1 MEWVFDKLVGWI
13 LEKMCGLFEVLSASM
28 FKFFHMQRDTFDA
41 FFSFFG
47 NASSTGMTVSLY
59 DAFRYLGLAL
69 CVLIISSKLLFNLV
83 SVISDEY
90 EDPVKLAFRA
100 IISAFVVGYSG
111 QIVDLEFN
119 FMTKPYNTITKML
132 TNEKTALGGMK
143 KSMWDKFSELL
154 KSGYSQMIDGDEV
167 VVDLITIGCLCAI
180 FFGFVKLLL
189 EVAERYVVLCVAF
202 YLAPLAFSTISSKST
217 SKIFH
222 AYLRMI
228 LCQLLLMIFNVV
240 FVDGV
245 VIAIHNYVN
254 KSAMVVRYNGDKI
267 YCSGFVFCILLL
279 AFITVGQKIDN
290 YMRGLGLDAV
300 QTGSIFDEI
309 RGSALNAM
317 AMGRMLGGAV
327 HAAGG
332 VGRFAANAVG
342 TITGNR
348 GTTVNGAG
356 NTAKEGTFAGK
367 AANMGRNVAASL
379 ANDAATGS
387 NSSLH
392 GVGNL
397 AARRQIKSGAFN
409 GVSGDVNRSIGKAL
423 ESAIGTAN
431 FAKMGIVPESL
442 VGKNGMINFKAAN
455 GATGTFSFNPMNGKD
470 WKQLSDEKGK
480 PMNAWV
486 KGSNNLG
493 ISDAKVGSHQPLA
506 DAVGM
511 NAAGTITAS
520 LGEIGKGINASN
532 MEAISLG
539 NGEFS
544 LIGSGD
550 DGIQKNLG
558 RIVSADTAG
567 KIDGAT
573 LASNE
578 FGGTAGFIPTADVAA
593 AMENND
599 FDCGYISFG
608 KNKNIP
614 VDAVTDALQG
624 SMESSNIPVGTAMLG
639 FDNDGQRY
647 TATFADPVSGSKE
660 ISGDCAELLGK
671 IRPDEIQ
678 PDIDDRVGGD
688 NRSNWV
694 GMGQVF
700 DTNAYSAMTGA
711 TPKSIEFN
719 DNKNSWTITNEDGS
733 KNILEKVA
741 DSGSYTRVIGG
752 GEIVDRVPL
761 SVRSAPKDNQ
771 SFGNGFNYNK
781 SNGNKKKKNK

>member
-1 MEWVFDKLVGWI
+1 MEWVFDKLVAWI
-13 LEKMCGLFEVLSASM
+13 LLNLCELFNVLSASM

-47 NASSTGMTVSLY
+47 SASSTGMTVSLY

-69 CVLIISSKLLFNLV
+69 CVLIITSKLLFNLV
-83 SVISDEY
+83 SVVSDEY
-90 EDPVKLAFRA
+90 EDPIKLAFRA
-100 IISAFVVGYSG
+100 VISCFVVGYSG

-119 FMTKPYNTITKML
+119 FMTKPYDTITKML
-132 TNEKTALGGMK
+132 TNEKKALGGNK
-143 KSMWDKFSELL
+143 YSMWSSFCDNL
-154 KSGYSQMIDGDEV
+154 KDGYGDIGTGNAV
-167 VVDLITIGCLCAI
+167 VIDLITIGCLCAI
-180 FFGFVKLLL
+180 FFGFIKLLL

-202 YLAPLAFSTISSKST
+202 YLAPLAFSTASSKST
-217 SKIFH
+217 AKIFH

-245 VIAIHNYVN
+245 IIAIYHYVN
-254 KSAMVVRYNGDKI
+254 SAGKMTRYNGSSI
-267 YCSGFVFCILLL
+267 TIPGFVFCILLL

-317 AMGRMLGGAV
+317 LMGRMLGGAV

-332 VGRFAANAVG
+332 VGRFAANAIG
-342 TITGNR
+342 TVAGHR
-348 GTTVNGAG
+348 GTTVTGAG
-356 NTAKEGTFAGK
+356 NTAKEGTFSGK
-367 AANMGRNVAASL
+367 TANMGRTAAASL
-379 ANDAATGS
+379 AHNIATGS
-387 NSSLH
+387 NGKISN
-392 GVGNL
+392 VAQK
-397 AARRQIKSGAFN
+397 AARSQIKSGAFN
-409 GVSGDVNRSIGKAL
+409 GVMGESNKSIGKAL
-423 ESAIGTAN
+423 ESAVGVSN
-431 FAKMGIVPESL
+431 FAKMGIMSDSL

-455 GATGTFSFNPMNGKD
+455 GATGSISFDKMNGNG
-470 WKQLSDEKGK
+470 WKQLNDENGN
-480 PMNAWV
+480 PMKAWV
-486 KGSNNLG
+486 KGSSNLG
-493 ISDAKVGSHQPLA
+493 ISDVKVGSHQALA
-506 DAVGM
+506 DAVGV
-511 NAAGTITAS
+511 NAAKTITDS
-520 LGEIGKGINASN
+520 LGSIGKGIDTSS

-544 LIGSGD
+544 LVGASE
-550 DGIQKNLG
+550 DGVQKNLG
-558 RIVSADTAG
+558 RIVSADTAS
-567 KIDGAT
+567 KIDGAA
-573 LASNE
+573 LADNE

-599 FDCGYISFG
+599 FDCGYINFG

-614 VDAVTDALQG
+614 IDAVTDALQG

-660 ISGDCAELLGK
+660 ISGDCVDLLGK

-678 PDIDDRVGGD
+678 PDIDDRVDGD
-688 NRSNWV
+688 NRSNWT
-694 GMGQVF
+694 GMSQIF

-733 KNILEKVA
+733 KNILEKAA
-741 DSGSYTRVIGG
+741 DSGSYTKVIGG
-752 GEIVDRVPL
+752 GEIIDRIPL
-761 SVRSAPKDNQ
+761 SVRSAPRDDE
-771 SFGNGFNYNK
+771 SFGNGYGSGRNK
-781 SNGNKKKKNK
+781 PSRGKGKK

>member
-1 MEWVFDKLVGWI
+1 MEWVFDKLVAWV
-13 LEKMCGLFEVLSASM
+13 LLNLCELFNVLSASM

-47 NASSTGMTVSLY
+47 SASNTGMTVSLY

-69 CVLIISSKLLFNLV
+69 CVLIIVSKLLFNLV

-100 IISAFVVGYSG
+100 IISCFVVGYSG

-132 TNEKTALGGMK
+132 TNEKSALGGNK
-143 KSMWDKFSELL
+143 YSMWSSFCDNL
-154 KSGYSQMIDGDEV
+154 KDGYGDIGTGNAV
-167 VVDLITIGCLCAI
+167 VIDLITIGCLCAI

-189 EVAERYVVLCVAF
+189 EVAERYVVLCIAF
-202 YLAPLAFSTISSKST
+202 YLAPLAFSTVSSKST

-245 VIAIHNYVN
+245 IIAIYNYVN
-254 KSAMVVRYNGDKI
+254 KAGEMTRYNGNTI
-267 YCSGFVFCILLL
+267 TIPGFVFCILLL

-309 RGSALNAM
+309 RGSALNMM

-342 TITGNR
+342 TITGHR
-348 GTTVNGAG
+348 GTTINGVG
-356 NTAKEGTFAGK
+356 NTAREGTFSGM
-367 AANMGRNVAASL
+367 AANMGRTVASSL
-379 ANDAATGS
+379 AHDFATGS
-387 NSSLH
+387 NGKISN
-392 GVGNL
+392 VAQK
-397 AARRQIKSGAFN
+397 AARSQIKSGAFN
-409 GVSGDVNRSIGKAL
+409 GVTGETNKSIGKAL
-423 ESAIGTAN
+423 ETAVGVSN
-431 FAKMGIVPESL
+431 LAKMGIMPESL
-442 VGKNGMINFKAAN
+442 VGKNGLINFKAAN
-455 GATGTFSFNPMNGKD
+455 GASGSISFNPMNGKD
-470 WKQLSDEKGK
+470 WKQLNDENGN
-480 PMNAWV
+480 PMKAWV

-493 ISDAKVGSHQPLA
+493 ISDAKVGSHQALA
-506 DAVGM
+506 DAVGF
-511 NAAGTITAS
+511 NAARTISES
-520 LGEIGKGINASN
+520 LGSIGADVDKSN
-532 MEAISLG
+532 MEAIALG

-544 LIGSGD
+544 LVGSGE
-550 DGIQKNLG
+550 DGMQKNLG
-558 RIVSADTAG
+558 RIVSADIAG

-578 FGGTAGFIPTADVAA
+578 FGGTAGFIPTTDVAA

-599 FDCGYISFG
+599 FDCGYIRFDQ
-608 KNKNIP
+608 NKNIP
-614 VDAVTDALQG
+614 VDAVTDALND
-624 SMESSNIPVGTAMLG
+624 SMESNNIPVGTAMLG
-639 FDNDGQRY
+639 FSTNGQNY
-647 TATFADPVSGSKE
+647 TATFADPVSGSKN
-660 ISGDCAELLGK
+660 ISGQCSDLLGQ
-671 IRPDEIQ
+671 ISPDDIK
-678 PDIDDRVGGD
+678 PDIDDRVNGE
-688 NRSNWV
+688 NRSNWT
-694 GMGQVF
+694 GMSQVF

-741 DSGSYTRVIGG
+741 DSGSYTKVIGG
-752 GEIVDRVPL
+752 GEIIDRIPL
-761 SVRSAPKDNQ
+761 SVRSAPREDSFDNRY
-771 SFGNGFNYNK
+771 GK
-781 SNGNKKKKNK
+781 SGNKNFRKKGKK